1 MRFRYPILFFLL
13 LFSCKKEVGV
23 QPASIIGDW
32 VWIKTRYDLPLSAT
46 NPLSPQNSGLTES
59 IHFYANGTWKQ
70 IQSGITIDS
79 GTYSTGHGDY
89 LPYVGAFH
97 YYYDSVGFYKNGSF
111 VGWDSYSVSGDTLIF
126 GAGYSGRFS
135 SYLLPYNDSKTYV
148 KK

>member
-59 IHFYANGTWKQ
+59 IHFYANGNWKQ

-79 GTYSTGHGDY
+79 GT
-89 LPYVGAFH
+89 
-97 YYYDSVGFYKNGSF
+97 
-111 VGWDSYSVSGDTLIF
+111 
-126 GAGYSGRFS
+126 
-135 SYLLPYNDSKTYV
+135 
-148 KK
+148 